1 MHFVEFAWVN
11 PEVEGSFLAQSS
23 SQEAVDLY
31 YDKPLTGCP
40 AAKFQIRSS
49 DGTSLCWGGYVIIG
63 VAVATVVIIVIIVG
77 VSRACFVTLTLESI
91 PNKLN
96 DL

>member
-77 VSRACFVTLTLESI
+77 VSRACFVTLTL
-91 PNKLN
+91 N